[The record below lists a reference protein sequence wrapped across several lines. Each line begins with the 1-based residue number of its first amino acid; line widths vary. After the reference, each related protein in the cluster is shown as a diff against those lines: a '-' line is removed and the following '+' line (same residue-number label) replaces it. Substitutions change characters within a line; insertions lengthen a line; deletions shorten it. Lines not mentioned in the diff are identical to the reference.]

1 MSDKVTSTITS
12 RAKHLGHTQD
22 FIASINDA
30 LDTFKDEVTSLAPD
44 IHMNA
49 YRTYIE
55 AYRDALVPVWNLAR
69 LADIDIIL
77 QTVTDRELKDLTAM
91 AKKLK
96 TSLSRTSVTTE
107 KSDVPDLET
116 LSHALTSKF
125 PQQSLSTETSAKIG
139 EVFTQLHIASKA
151 YSKAAEGLAELST
164 LVTPEQFTLLLMAT
178 TPPTIQL
185 NVPGHQMSTL
195 ILPQPQ
201 TSTMSSR
208 IEIINSTKR
217 TILPNPE
224 SKALRPCEKN
234 SFTRVLAAAIYCRL
248 EKHYFDETRTR
259 IDIANSFLIS
269 NSQLSKAVT
278 GIDYKSGPHHYKK
291 KCTSTSTTA
300 PTSKSP
306 RVEPSTSTTAP
317 TSKSSR
323 VTPTTFT
330 AVPEQEE
337 DILSSSSSSDLP
349 PAF

>member
-1 MSDKVTSTITS
+1 MCPQIKAAYFHYFLEVIMSDKVTSTITS
-12 RAKHLGHTQD
+12 RTKHPGHTQD

-44 IHMNA
+44 VRMNA

-96 TSLSRTSVTTE
+96 TSLPHTSVTTE

-125 PQQSLSTETSAKIG
+125 PQQSLSTEMSAKIC

-151 YSKAAEGLAELST
+151 YSKVAEGLAELST
-164 LVTPEQFTLLLMAT
+164 VVTPEQFTLLLTAT
-178 TPPTIQL
+178 TPPVIQL

-201 TSTMSSR
+201 TSTTSSR

-224 SKALRPCEKN
+224 SKALHPCEKN
-234 SFTRVLAAAIYCRL
+234 SFTRVLAAAIYCHL

-259 IDIANSFLIS
+259 IDIANSFFNQQFTVIQSSDWHRLQIGS
-269 NSQLSKAVT
+269 ASLQEKVRL
-278 GIDYKSGPHHYKK
+278 YQYYHPHI
-291 KCTSTSTTA
+291 
-300 PTSKSP
+300 
-306 RVEPSTSTTAP
+306 E
-317 TSKSSR
+317 
-323 VTPTTFT
+323 VTPC
-330 AVPEQEE
+330 
-337 DILSSSSSSDLP
+337 
-349 PAF
+349 